1 MSPERG
7 REAQLPLETSSSM
20 QSSQVGVD
28 VEYSRQALD
37 QALSGCVL
45 IQIHRSEMMGYIAA
59 YSSAANR
66 TWSLHKAA
74 YFYLPIPSFI
84 CNNQLCF
91 LALYSHIQ

>member
-20 QSSQVGVD
+20 QSSQVRVD

-91 LALYSHIQ
+91 LALYSQIQ